1 MSKYYYIAIGGVVI
15 LVVIALTVLSQID
28 KNILSS
34 SPTPPDSTLSK
45 STDELSK
52 EPYHRRSS
60 KPQEEKLPAFS
71 PAAKEMLTEE
81 KIPEPPS
88 LNLRLVG
95 TTVFGEK
102 SSVILEDLLKGT
114 RGVYRLGDIV
124 KGFTITTILSDSTTL
139 TKEEQEVILTLSKG
153 GDMFPSGD
161 FVKKIDDNSWLV
173 SADKVTDMVSDID
186 QYVGQVVAFQHF
198 ENGQPAGFRIRHLKE
213 GNDFEVLGIQNEDVI
228 KKVNGLEINDLSDS
242 LKALYQLSNETTF
255 EMEVERNNNTTTLN
269 YQLDKSVNPLVPII
283 SNLIKLPQGRK
294 N

>member
-1 MSKYYYIAIGGVVI
+1 
-15 LVVIALTVLSQID
+15 
-28 KNILSS
+28 
-34 SPTPPDSTLSK
+34 
-45 STDELSK
+45 
-52 EPYHRRSS
+52 
-60 KPQEEKLPAFS
+60 
-71 PAAKEMLTEE
+71 
-81 KIPEPPS
+81 
-88 LNLRLVG
+88 
-95 TTVFGEK
+95 
-102 SSVILEDLLKGT
+102 
-114 RGVYRLGDIV
+114 
-124 KGFTITTILSDSTTL
+124 
-139 TKEEQEVILTLSKG
+139 
-153 GDMFPSGD
+153 MFPSGD

-255 EMEVERNNNTTTLN
+255 EMEVERNNNTETLN

-283 SNLIKLPQGRK
+283 SNLIKLPKGRK